1 MNIFFLRSIIYIN
14 YSQTSAERMCQVV
27 KNNGKS
33 LTVGRK
39 KWSWLLTGGGRL
51 LEISTVTVRLWLGKV
66 WCFGLVV
73 VYGTWSRIEVWLYKT
88 E

>member
-1 MNIFFLRSIIYIN
+1 M
-14 YSQTSAERMCQVV
+14 V

-33 LTVGRK
+33 LTVGLK
-39 KWSWLLTGGGRL
+39 KWSWSLTGGGRL
-51 LEISTVTVRLWLGKV
+51 LEISSVTVRLWLGKV

-73 VYGTWSRIEVWLYKT
+73 VYGTWSRMEVWLYKT